1 LIVFAKHI
9 LILTLFY
16 AFLGTGWNLM
26 CGYAGRLS
34 LGHAAFVAVG
44 AYTSILLFKEFSL
57 TPWLGMLVG
66 GVLAVVVMLLIAWP
80 SFALV

>member
-1 LIVFAKHI
+1 MKRDKTPLIMGILAAVLLVVYFLPLQIYAKHI

-34 LGHAAFVAVG
+34 LGHAAFVAVRG
-44 AYTSILLFKEFSL
+44 LYQS
-57 TPWLGMLVG
+57 
-66 GVLAVVVMLLIAWP
+66 LAVQEL
-80 SFALV
+80 